1 MMRKSLPFSLAACL
15 MIAMLVI
22 WAGNTYNAPVMMM
35 GFFIGIAILTAPH
48 LEIMSKM
55 QRDLDK

>member
-1 MMRKSLPFSLAACL
+1 
-15 MIAMLVI
+15 MLVI

-35 GFFIGIAILTAPH
+35 SFFIGIAILTAPH